1 MHCLQHT
8 PPPAPLP
15 SLSFSAS
22 SHSLCRCRCP
32 LNCWHFSSAVWTN
45 SCAIKRIDY
54 TTNKSRSE
62 TKAAEWSKAARQ
74 QDSKESVDPCPLC
87 SEIRAALIWARQTL
101 NEAKFV
107 LLATEKHK
115 VKEMCVAYFQ
125 ARALIKKYPRL
136 AAAINCQRERLLRC
150 HTQSCCQ

>member
-1 MHCLQHT
+1 MEQG
-8 PPPAPLP
+8 
-15 SLSFSAS
+15 S
-22 SHSLCRCRCP
+22 SK
-32 LNCWHFSSAVWTN
+32 T
-45 SCAIKRIDY
+45 
-54 TTNKSRSE
+54 
-62 TKAAEWSKAARQ
+62 AR
-74 QDSKESVDPCPLC
+74 SVDPCPLC

-136 AAAINCQRERLLRC
+136 AAINCQREKGFCAAIRKAVANKLVVQCLRA
-150 HTQSCCQ
+150 TFWGTVEAIKMPAGRRAGKY